1 MRQTLSSPTAKPLK
15 PSPTNG
21 EKQGRILLFIW
32 VLFLTLG
39 LLIKVGSILA
49 SIFLAGSVAVGLFLY
64 FRAPVLY
71 VSFTWWMIFLGAL
84 VRKIIDY
91 HSGFVNFG
99 RWGLPA
105 LLVASISLI
114 TLYRELPKASKQ
126 GGLPFI
132 LALFGLTYA
141 FLIGMA
147 YGRLDLRY
155 ILTLLEW
162 LAPLAFGFHL
172 FMQWRD
178 YPEYRRSISNA
189 FIWGTG
195 VMGGYGLYQYWA
207 VPAWD
212 AFYLSKLEV
221 SSFGEATQFG
231 LRIWGTSTSPQ
242 EFAAILLA
250 GGIVVFSGKGL
261 SQIVSAGA
269 GYLGFLLTMARSS
282 WLGWCVAFLMFLPS
296 ISLRLQIR
304 LLISILAISLIVV
317 PVAQSGPLGETI
329 TQRLESFSSG
339 KDDASL
345 EARTEGYSDLLGE
358 ALSQVVG
365 QGFGA
370 RIQSDSIGGGD
381 TAILPLL
388 FAFGWIGSL
397 PFVGGIILMLLQL
410 FQSSHLRFDVFGSA
424 SRAIALGIFSQ
435 IAFNQIFS
443 NVFAFILWGFLGIS
457 MAAVNY
463 HQFASSN
470 RPARQP

>member
-1 MRQTLSSPTAKPLK
+1 MVKAGS
-15 PSPTNG
+15 
-21 EKQGRILLFIW
+21 
-32 VLFLTLG
+32 VL
-39 LLIKVGSILA
+39 A
-49 SIFLAGSVAVGLFLY
+49 PIFMAGSVAVGLFLY

-71 VSFTWWMIFLGAL
+71 VSFTWWMIFLGSL
-84 VRKIIDY
+84 IRKIIDY
-91 HSGFVNFG
+91 HSGFVTFG

-105 LLVASISLI
+105 LLVASISII
-114 TLYRELPKASKQ
+114 TLCRELPRVHRQ

-132 LALFGLTYA
+132 LSLLGLAYA
-141 FLIGMA
+141 FLIGIT

-172 FMQWRD
+172 FMQWRA
-178 YPEYRRSISNA
+178 YPEYRRSISNT
-189 FIWGTG
+189 FVWGTA
-195 VMGGYGLYQYWA
+195 VMGAYGLYQYWM

-212 AFYLSKLEV
+212 AFYLRYLEV
-221 SSFGEATQFG
+221 SSFGQATRFG
-231 LRIWGTSTSPQ
+231 LRVWGTSTSPQ

-269 GYLGFLLTMARSS
+269 GYLGFLLTMARAG
-282 WLGWCVAFLMFLPS
+282 WLGWCVSFLMFLPS

-304 LLISILAISLIVV
+304 LLISIIAISLVV
-317 PVAQSGPLGETI
+317 TPFASSGPLGDAVN
-329 TQRLESFSSG
+329 QRIESFSNG
-339 KDDASL
+339 QDDTSL
-345 EARTEGYSDLLGE
+345 EARREGYNDLMDE

-370 RIQSDSIGGGD
+370 GIQSDSIGGSD

-388 FAFGWIGSL
+388 FSFGWIGSL
-397 PFVGGIILMLLQL
+397 PFLSGIVLMLLKI
-410 FQSSHLRFDVFGSA
+410 FQANQLRFDAFGSA

-443 NVFAFILWGFLGIS
+443 NVFAFTLWGFLGIS
-457 MAAVNY
+457 MAAANY
-463 HQFASSN
+463 YQFRGSN
-470 RPARQP
+470 SLLR